1 MISILDAVLWMSP
14 AHLLLCYLLLH
25 SRVGPLAQSLQG
37 PNSNCY
43 TSNYLKYSPNKHMF
57 SYFEPA
63 LHTPWHC
70 TQHLLAL
77 DKTNP
82 GAIKDPR
89 LLLHFRAPWL
99 RDSHLGWKTS
109 SRHHPSSPPEISCS
123 LPLLSDG
130 LTLPLEGFL
139 LRGTSS
145 FMQHYF
151 MPPYEA
157 CQILSFCDFVFL
169 SLISL
174 QIFELISGYHTLC
187 LSFGTFTLEKGSC
200 LVMSSPV
207 EESKWWET

>member
-1 MISILDAVLWMSP
+1 MTLISRISHRKEVSSCIVPGLCYDHFHIAEVVTCTLEDQVMKDCDFCLGCGFMNEL

-43 TSNYLKYSPNKHMF
+43 TSNCLKYSPNKHMF

-89 LLLHFRAPWL
+89 LLLHFRAPWP

-109 SRHHPSSPPEISCS
+109 SRH
-123 LPLLSDG
+123 
-130 LTLPLEGFL
+130 
-139 LRGTSS
+139 
-145 FMQHYF
+145 
-151 MPPYEA
+151 
-157 CQILSFCDFVFL
+157 
-169 SLISL
+169 
-174 QIFELISGYHTLC
+174 
-187 LSFGTFTLEKGSC
+187 
-200 LVMSSPV
+200 
-207 EESKWWET
+207 